1 MNALRRRLK
10 PSPQKPSPQKSGDPQ
25 TSQTTL
31 PQAAPSAL
39 SSAPVAVLPPPP
51 PKAPELPKT
60 TERPKTTDRKFRTKT
75 HRGTLAPQFNETF
88 VEEGVLGSFLSG
100 PLQAKVLDHDAI
112 SFDDSLGTLELSL
125 EALRGQD
132 ELELS
137 KCKLSG
143 VPHGTL
149 SMVVSWTASGAT
161 DGPRDEQIGS
171 LSVPNP
177 DPDRDRDRDPD
188 PSPSPSPSPSPYPN
202 PNPNRHTRDRSGSLA
217 P

>member
-1 MNALRRRLK
+1 MRYLHLMALCWPECLFRPPTAMNALRRRLTS
-10 PSPQKPSPQKSGDPQ
+10 SPRKSGDPQ

-31 PQAAPSAL
+31 PQAAQSAL
-39 SSAPVAVLPPPP
+39 SSTPAAVLPPPP
-51 PKAPELPKT
+51 KTLELAKT
-60 TERPKTTDRKFRTKT
+60 TELPKTTDRKFRTNT

-100 PLQAKVLDHDAI
+100 PLQARVLDHDAV

-125 EALRGQD
+125 EALREQD
-132 ELELS
+132 QLELT

-149 SMVVSWTASGAT
+149 SIVVSWTPSGASAA
-161 DGPRDEQIGS
+161 PRDEQMGS

-177 DPDRDRDRDPD
+177 N
-188 PSPSPSPSPSPYPN
+188 PN
-202 PNPNRHTRDRSGSLA
+202 PNPDADAEPDPDPNANPDA
-217 P
+217 KP

>member
-10 PSPQKPSPQKSGDPQ
+10 PSPQKPTPQKSGDAQ

-39 SSAPVAVLPPPP
+39 SSTPAAVLPPP

-88 VEEGVLGSFLSG
+88 VEEGVLASFLSG

-137 KCKLSG
+137 ECKLSG

-161 DGPRDEQIGS
+161 AGPRDEQIGA
-171 LSVPNP
+171 LSVPK
-177 DPDRDRDRDPD
+177 
-188 PSPSPSPSPSPYPN
+188 SN
-202 PNPNRHTRDRSGSLA
+202 PNPDADPHPDPN
-217 P
+217 